1 MLLNEYVTQ
10 TQTALPT
17 VDVSYQLLEERLYET
32 SAPGATDEMPIA
44 GKLGLCGAKITT
56 EVA

>member
-17 VDVSYQLLEERLYET
+17 VDVSYQLLEVCRNSTKQLLTTHSET
-32 SAPGATDEMPIA
+32 LTWFSMEYNVLWSAA
-44 GKLGLCGAKITT
+44 
-56 EVA
+56 